1 LETIAMNGWR
11 RAFVSSVLLMLSPLL
26 ATASTLIQTDMA
38 EMTADAEL
46 IFEGRVIG
54 TRVGGAPGSRMLRT
68 VVTFEVLDLIKGEY
82 DQPQL
87 ELSFVGGSRGDLTV
101 QVSHMQVPR
110 MGEEG
115 IYFVEDIH
123 KRLVNPLYGW
133 HQGHFLLEWDRQRQ
147 QRKVTT
153 LHGKPVFGLERKRS
167 ATQAKISKGPALGV
181 LVEPLQDVD
190 RPMNPADFKTAVR
203 EMLQ

>member
-1 LETIAMNGWR
+1 MKNGWR
-11 RAFVSSVLLMLSPLL
+11 RIFFSSVLLLLFPLL

-38 EMTADAEL
+38 EMSSDAEL

-54 TRVGGAPGSRMLRT
+54 TRVVGSAESRMLRT

-87 ELSFVGGSRGDLTV
+87 ELSFVGGSRGDLKV
-101 QVSHMQVPR
+101 QVSHMQIPR
-110 MGEEG
+110 MGEQG
-115 IYFVEDIH
+115 IYFVENIH

-133 HQGHFLLEWDRQRQ
+133 HQGHFLVQWDRQLQ
-147 QRKVTT
+147 QRNVTT
-153 LHGKPVFGLERKRS
+153 LHGDPVYGLEPRRL
-167 ATQAKISKGPALGV
+167 ATQAKMSKGPALGV
-181 LVEPLQDVD
+181 QVEPQQSVE
-190 RPMNPADFKTAVR
+190 RPMSPADFKTAVK